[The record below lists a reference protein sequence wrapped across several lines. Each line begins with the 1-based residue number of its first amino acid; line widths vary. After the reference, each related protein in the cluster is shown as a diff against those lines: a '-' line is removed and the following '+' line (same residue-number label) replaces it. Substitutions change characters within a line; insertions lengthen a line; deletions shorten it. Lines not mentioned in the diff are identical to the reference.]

1 MNIKRKSKGTPEQ
14 MLQAFETK
22 INELECVGSV
32 ESSTHLDESD
42 DYIDGSD
49 DIFKTG
55 DRVKEK
61 YTDIFD
67 IGTVIEVDIENNRYL
82 VEYDYTDFE
91 NPRWEDGSSI
101 EEWTPEFKECYND
114 GITSSTDSG
123 RQQDYNT
130 LVAQGMSPEE
140 AWAEIENY
148 EYAEDYDDI
157 DASTDITAAD
167 EETDAEYLE
176 KLCEYVTVNLDDAGY
191 EATAYIKDGYLVIE
205 SMYDSDSQ
213 FIQDIEEIEPNWDDL
228 DSDAQ
233 KLFDAYVEK
242 YPDSSYGTSDIVS
255 ATDVDIVPDDE
266 YTQVLRNQF
275 PQLPDISTTSKIYDD
290 EISIL
295 VTLIPDTDYE
305 IEVYYDLDDDIINS
319 LISSVEEYIEDKCDT
334 DNDLYSE
341 ELADLFPEY
350 VS

>member
-22 INELECVGSV
+22 INELGGVGSV

-49 DIFKTG
+49 NSFNIG
-55 DRVKEK
+55 DAVVDLDTERPGEVI
-61 YTDIFD
+61 DFD
-67 IGTVIEVDIENNRYL
+67 EEANEYL
-82 VEYDYTDFE
+82 VSFD
-91 NPRWEDGSSI
+91 DGDEGWIHLIDLAPVDDRI
-101 EEWTPEFKECYND
+101 E
-114 GITSSTDSG
+114 SSTDSG

-191 EATAYIKDGYLVIE
+191 EAAAYIKDGYLVIE
-205 SMYDSDSQ
+205 SMYDTDSQ

-233 KLFDAYVEK
+233 ELSDAYIEK
-242 YPDSSYGTSDIVS
+242 YLVPTYSSSEDIYE
-255 ATDVDIVPDDE
+255 DVE
-266 YTQVLRNQF
+266 Y
-275 PQLPDISTTSKIYDD
+275 
-290 EISIL
+290 
-295 VTLIPDTDYE
+295 
-305 IEVYYDLDDDIINS
+305 
-319 LISSVEEYIEDKCDT
+319 
-334 DNDLYSE
+334 
-341 ELADLFPEY
+341 
-350 VS
+350 